1 MSSDPSP
8 PGDATALI
16 VRSLRID
23 RSSPVPL
30 WFQAAQGME
39 NLIASGELPPGSRLD
54 NEVLLSE
61 KLNLSRP
68 TMRRAL
74 EYLVDHGMLVRR
86 RGVGTRVVQPKV
98 RRPLGLTSLYED
110 LAESGQRPQTR
121 VLTNEIVPASS
132 AVAQALELEE
142 GADVVHLVRLRTAG
156 DQPIAKLINYLPVE
170 LVELPTD
177 DVERRG
183 LYELLRSAGVRL
195 HSATQTIGAR
205 KATAEEARLLN
216 EARGAALLTMQR
228 NAYDDHS
235 RPVEHGSHVYAASRY
250 SFQTQLLSP
259 G

>member
-8 PGDATALI
+8 PGDATSLI
-16 VRSLRID
+16 VRTLRID

-39 NLIASGELPPGSRLD
+39 NLIARGELPPGSRLD

-74 EYLVDHGMLVRR
+74 EHLVGHGMLVRR

-98 RRPLGLTSLYED
+98 RRPLGLTSLFDD
-110 LAESGQRPQTR
+110 LAESGQQPRTR
-121 VLTNEIVPASS
+121 VLTNEVVPASS

-142 GADVVHLVRLRTAG
+142 GADVIHLVRMRTAG
-156 DQPIAKLINYLPVE
+156 DQPIAKLTNYLPVE
-170 LVELPTD
+170 LVELSTD
-177 DVERRG
+177 DVERTG
-183 LYELLRSAGVRL
+183 LYELLRSAGVML

-216 EARGAALLTMQR
+216 EPRGAALLTMQR
-228 NAYDDHS
+228 NTYDDHA
-235 RPVEHGSHVYAASRY
+235 RPVEHGTHVYAASRY
-250 SFQTQLLSP
+250 SFQTELLSP
-259 G
+259 S